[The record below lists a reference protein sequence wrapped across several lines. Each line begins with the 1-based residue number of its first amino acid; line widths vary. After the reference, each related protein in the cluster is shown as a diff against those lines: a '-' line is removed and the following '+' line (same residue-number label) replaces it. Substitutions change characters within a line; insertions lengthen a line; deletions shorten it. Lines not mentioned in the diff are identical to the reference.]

1 MNYTLAAVEPHR
13 DSTGLSLGVRLACSS
28 GQDTL
33 GLQIRFWCLVCISS
47 PAQPSA
53 DVKHSPFLNLG
64 KANGPSSI
72 RGRDSR
78 RVGRPAAAGN
88 GPGWI
93 SSVRTGQERARNE
106 LADPLLEH
114 VWGPGTLGLPGPPC
128 CRSGNHFVRHL
139 EVFSFGRIQRAWL
152 ACARRCVPPS
162 RAWLDGDRCSSRTLE
177 APRAETKPVAQP
189 PHSAHTITVP
199 GSQAVHRGR
208 GRSAPRTVAVP

>member
-1 MNYTLAAVEPHR
+1 MVKTRDGEPGRGRGRTDQKTRNSVNYTLAAVEPHR

-53 DVKHSPFLNLG
+53 DVKHSPFLNFG

-106 LADPLLEH
+106 LAAPLWNMFGDREHWDYLGPLLQI
-114 VWGPGTLGLPGPPC
+114 GQSLGPPPGGC
-128 CRSGNHFVRHL
+128 SHL
-139 EVFSFGRIQRAWL
+139 VGS
-152 ACARRCVPPS
+152 
-162 RAWLDGDRCSSRTLE
+162 
-177 APRAETKPVAQP
+177 
-189 PHSAHTITVP
+189 SAH
-199 GSQAVHRGR
+199 GSPAPAAVYRRRVRGWTAT
-208 GRSAPRTVAVP
+208 GAVRER